1 MIKEMEQG
9 QVEFEENLDSLEGTV
24 QNFSTY
30 DEMEKYLETFK
41 DVEAVNQRLK
51 DCMDLAMLYNK

>member
-1 MIKEMEQG
+1 MEQG